1 MRTAQLNISYQ
12 EDFKQNQLGERR
24 AQVLVKTMACT
35 ILILSL
41 VLFRLVLGIQQQFYK
56 KMWTSA

>member
-24 AQVLVKTMACT
+24 AQVLVKTRACT